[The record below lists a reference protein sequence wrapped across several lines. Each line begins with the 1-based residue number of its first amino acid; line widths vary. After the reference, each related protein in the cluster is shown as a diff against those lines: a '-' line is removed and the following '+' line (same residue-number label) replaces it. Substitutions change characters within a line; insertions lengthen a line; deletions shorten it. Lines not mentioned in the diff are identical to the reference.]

1 MSVSLARNTAILFI
15 EFQNEWL
22 SEKGLLFQKLIED
35 EALLENAKK
44 RAYEWLN
51 KGRESSAKIIHVL
64 MSPDKKYNV
73 LGDAKFGLRAA
84 IPKAMTWQGGNA
96 DIYPDFKPENG
107 EHLITER
114 TGASAFAGSNLDSYL
129 RNNKIDK
136 LFLCGF
142 ATHVCIEST
151 LREAHDKGYT
161 VYVASDATAAFN
173 RDQQEYFLENIVDHF
188 GKAIEVHD
196 MN

>member
-1 MSVSLARNTAILFI
+1 MTVSLEHNTAILFI

-22 SEKGLLFQKLIED
+22 SESGLLFQKFIED
-35 EALLENAKK
+35 ETLLENATKG
-44 RAYEWLN
+44 ANEWLN
-51 KGRESSAKIIHVL
+51 KGRGNSAKIIHVL

-73 LGDAKFGLRAA
+73 LGAAKFGLRAA
-84 IPKAMTWQGGNA
+84 IPRAMTWQGGNA
-96 DIYPDFKPENG
+96 DIYPDFLPENG

-129 RNNKIDK
+129 RNNKIDTI
-136 LFLCGF
+136 FLCGF
-142 ATHVCIEST
+142 ATHVCVEST

-173 RDQQEYFLENIVDHF
+173 RSQQEYFFENIVSHF
-188 GKAIEVHD
+188 GKAVEVREVD
-196 MN
+196 